1 MADGITI
8 DRLRLRLP
16 RAAASDPRNLATQI
30 AEALAASAPDLEP
43 GAVVP
48 VLRVRLS
55 QSPGT
60 GTGLARN
67 IAASVLRGLD
77 ATGN

>member
-1 MADGITI
+1 MADGIAI
-8 DRLRLRLP
+8 ERLRLRLP
-16 RAAASDPRNLATQI
+16 RAAAVDARSLATQI
-30 AEALAASAPDLEP
+30 AEALAEGAPDLEP

-60 GTGLARN
+60 GPGLARN
-67 IAASVLRGLD
+67 IAASVLRSLD
-77 ATGN
+77 EAGN